1 MRAIPRSSLAR
12 LVPARLS
19 VARTLCS
26 ASKGNGA
33 EAASAK
39 SSEWHQQPGG
49 PSDHELRV
57 RVLETALLEV
67 PSLGW
72 SAESLSAGAVACGLS
87 PVAHGLLPRGP
98 VELVEFFSGKCDR
111 DLSEQMEA
119 RHEELAALEVH
130 NRLLVAMQERLRL
143 VEPYRA
149 SWPQALALRALPTN
163 LPNTLRDA
171 HSLASLLLD
180 TCGEDAKVPL
190 LPHAVDPH
198 VKMMSIG
205 AIYGAA
211 ELHMLTDSSP
221 GLNDTWTFLE
231 REVDALRTMAS
242 TTNRMPDISPAALL
256 VNLLMRK

>member
-1 MRAIPRSSLAR
+1 MGGCSGAHPRQRQAEDGGELA
-12 LVPARLS
+12 
-19 VARTLCS
+19 
-26 ASKGNGA
+26 
-33 EAASAK
+33 
-39 SSEWHQQPGG
+39 Q
-49 PSDHELRV
+49 
-57 RVLETALLEV
+57 
-67 PSLGW
+67 
-72 SAESLSAGAVACGLS
+72 VACRVDG
-87 PVAHGLLPRGP
+87 
-98 VELVEFFSGKCDR
+98 
-111 DLSEQMEA
+111 
-119 RHEELAALEVH
+119 
-130 NRLLVAMQERLRL
+130 
-143 VEPYRA
+143 
-149 SWPQALALRALPTN
+149 ALALRALPTN